1 MLKKV
6 FVTFLL
12 TIFAVGAM
20 ATVIPSGAENA
31 MAEVDFSGAN
41 SVYVT
46 EYQTGKVV
54 YAKNENDRKPI
65 ASMVKIMTSLLTLEA
80 LDGGKISQGDNVE
93 IS

>member
-1 MLKKV
+1 MGEVKNMLKKV

-54 YAKNENDRKPI
+54 
-65 ASMVKIMTSLLTLEA
+65 
-80 LDGGKISQGDNVE
+80 
-93 IS
+93 